1 MKSPPSALAAP
12 ASRPTTG
19 TPAASSAE
27 PSRAGSAI
35 RAGLAIWN
43 STAPAPVTSP
53 GSRTYV
59 ASTRPSAGGA
69 ISTWQ
74 PSSVSS
80 WPRASCW
87 RASRP
92 ASGDRQPASAKSP
105 VTAGERS
112 STRRSGADIDRT
124 PKRGTGLVAL
134 RCFCGASV
142 QPLADLLGGVGTPA
156 PLGTG
161 DHGSGSGD
169 TCDTGQSQD
178 FPPAHLLRLDHARR
192 EHHP

>member
-1 MKSPPSALAAP
+1 MKSPPSARAVPVSRP
-12 ASRPTTG
+12 ASG
-19 TPAASSAE
+19 TPAAESAA
-27 PSRAGSAI
+27 PSRSGSVI
-35 RAGLAIWN
+35 RIGLAIWY
-43 STAPAPVTSP
+43 SMAPAPVTSP

-59 ASTRPSAGGA
+59 ASTRPSTGAA

-74 PSSVSS
+74 PRSVSS
-80 WPRASCW
+80 WPSASCW

-92 ASGDRQPASAKSP
+92 ASGARQPAAAKSP

-124 PKRGTGLVAL
+124 PKRGTGLAVL
-134 RCFCGASV
+134 RCFGGAGV
-142 QPLADLLGGVGTPA
+142 QPFADLLGGVGTPA

-161 DHGSGSGD
+161 DHDSGGGD
-169 TCDTGQSQD
+169 TCHTGQSQD
-178 FPPAHLLRLDHARR
+178 FPPAHLLRLDHARC